1 MKKLKKIKNRGL
13 VIWITGLPGSG
24 KTSIAKKIK
33 EKINKNFGSTIVIS
47 GDDFRNIFNLKNY
60 SRNGRIKV
68 GKSYGKFCKFFSDK
82 GVNVVFAAVGLF
94 NEIRSFNRKNIKNY
108 VEIYVKSNIS
118 KIKKIGK
125 KKLYFK
131 NKKNLVGVDIKP
143 EFPKNP
149 HIIIK
154 NDFKK
159 SIKTLTD
166 EAFSKLIKLF

>member
-1 MKKLKKIKNRGL
+1 MKGERPKN
-13 VIWITGLPGSG
+13 
-24 KTSIAKKIK
+24 
-33 EKINKNFGSTIVIS
+33 
-47 GDDFRNIFNLKNY
+47 D
-60 SRNGRIKV
+60 
-68 GKSYGKFCKFFSDK
+68 
-82 GVNVVFAAVGLF
+82 
-94 NEIRSFNRKNIKNY
+94 